1 MKRLFS
7 VLAFVAA
14 LATATP
20 AQEQIPPARKSTPAP
35 APQTQQERAGYTV
48 GLSIGQS
55 LKQQELEVDLTFLV
69 RGIRDALAG
78 NKPALSKQEMQETM
92 QAAQKE
98 AEARMVKR
106 IKVEGAR
113 NKAEGDKFLAAN
125 AKKEGI
131 QTTKSGLQYKILKEG
146 KGPSPQ
152 AGDVVR
158 THYHGTYINGDV
170 FDSSVESKEPAEFA
184 VNRVIPAWTEAL
196 QQMKVGSKWQ
206 LFVPS
211 ELAYG
216 ESGFQDIPP
225 NKTLIFEVELLDIL
239 KPAPR
244 SK

>member
-1 MKRLFS
+1 MIRLPS
-7 VLAFVAA
+7 AILITLAFVASGV
-14 LATATP
+14 

-35 APQTQQERAGYTV
+35 TPQTQQERAGYAV

-55 LKQQELEVDLTFLV
+55 LKQQELEVDLTFLL

-78 NKPALSKQEMQETM
+78 NKPALSKQEIQETM
-92 QAAQKE
+92 QAVQKE
-98 AEARMVKR
+98 AETRMTARAQA
-106 IKVEGAR
+106 EGAK

-125 AKKEGI
+125 AKKEGVRKS
-131 QTTKSGLQYKILKEG
+131 KSGLQYKILKEG
-146 KGPSPQ
+146 KGPSPKLS
-152 AGDVVR
+152 DFVR
-158 THYHGTYINGDV
+158 THYHGTYINGEV
-170 FDSSVESKEPAEFA
+170 FDSSVERKEPAEFQ

-211 ELAYG
+211 DLAYG

-239 KPAPR
+239 KSPPQP
-244 SK
+244 K